1 MSLFMIAII
10 ASGVLLLI
18 ILLAIFYR
26 FWLKPLSEQS
36 DILTTQLAVNELVI
50 KEMQQM
56 LDDQHTNIDKFTEQQ
71 EKKNS
76 HFIEVVSDLD
86 NKRKLLQQD
95 IIGVKEQLQQ
105 YQEQQPED
113 KLYSRA
119 FKLAALGADIEEIM
133 TECELPHA
141 EAEMLL
147 SLYQQKIRQS

>member
-71 EKKNS
+71 EKKNR

-147 SLYQQKIRQS
+147 SLYQQKIR